1 MIAYFRNTEFTQV
14 TQWHKWFRPNS
25 NISVF
30 EPLDHLIQNVSQ
42 VGSHLLLAPLWDN
55 SNTLKPYQPL
65 HRVCVHHQLPAEFDA
80 DIEHI
85 LRVEAVRD
93 AVQDAHGLLLRFT
106 AAVLVLGLLQGR
118 EVVSSFNHWL
128 DGVLLLEVFAAV
140 GHDCF
145 DDVQTHFAG
154 VETDLVHAWYLNA
167 ELHDQVQVCLFV
179 QLGGVGAVV
188 GVQVVHETEW
198 NSGHL
203 LLFTRIQHLLAL
215 GQDHLHHI
223 FPQQDIIVTVQ
234 AGCDGE

>member
-1 MIAYFRNTEFTQV
+1 
-14 TQWHKWFRPNS
+14 
-25 NISVF
+25 
-30 EPLDHLIQNVSQ
+30 
-42 VGSHLLLAPLWDN
+42 
-55 SNTLKPYQPL
+55 
-65 HRVCVHHQLPAEFDA
+65 VHHQLPAEFDA

-154 VETDLVHAWYLNA
+154 VETDLVHA
-167 ELHDQVQVCLFV
+167 
-179 QLGGVGAVV
+179 
-188 GVQVVHETEW
+188 
-198 NSGHL
+198 
-203 LLFTRIQHLLAL
+203 
-215 GQDHLHHI
+215 
-223 FPQQDIIVTVQ
+223 
-234 AGCDGE
+234 